1 MICAPKR
8 LALVLALLTA
18 ASCAPQPAA
27 DDPGARQS
35 SQLPAATAGPAEPAT
50 SDAPAAAAPQ
60 PAPAS
65 SEETA
70 MCDATRAEFAVGQAY
85 SDALA
90 EQARAAAGARIVRR
104 LVPGQMVT
112 MEFSAERLNL
122 DTDASGKVAAVRC
135 G

>member
-1 MICAPKR
+1 MLRAPTR
-8 LALVLALLTA
+8 FPLALALAVLTF

-27 DDPGARQS
+27 DDTAAAQS
-35 SQLPAATAGPAEPAT
+35 SQQPAVVGPAEPAM
-50 SDAPAAAAPQ
+50 SDAPVVSAPE
-60 PAPAS
+60 PAPP
-65 SEETA
+65 EEAA
-70 MCDATRAEFAVGQAY
+70 MCDVTKAQFAVGQPY

-90 EQARAAAGARIVRR
+90 EQARAAAGAKIVRR

-122 DTDASGKVAAVRC
+122 ETGGSGKVAAVRC